1 MKALRLG
8 VGAAMAVATAI
19 VLVLLALGGPGN
31 DRGDSTT
38 KSSGIGS
45 NTTTSESGSE
55 KSGPVTNGK
64 GSEVT
69 KQPEESAK
77 DGLPGLGKPAS
88 AKNRS
93 LVSKPLPKTAS
104 SRGKIVRGFPL
115 KVVPLVADSD
125 VQTSGVSSTGTTLQV
140 SVQATNS
147 RSAEKILA
155 FYRKALTAQGF
166 SESAVPSAGAAT
178 AAGFTHNDDN
188 LVVTVTPRSKGVTYT
203 VFGTLHAGKSR

>member
-1 MKALRLG
+1 MKALRLS
-8 VGAAMAVATAI
+8 VGAAMAVATAV

-38 KSSGIGS
+38 ASGIGS
-45 NTTTSESGSE
+45 NTASK
-55 KSGPVTNGK
+55 KSGAVTNGK

-77 DGLPGLGKPAS
+77 DGLPGLGKLAS
-88 AKNRS
+88 SKNRS

-104 SRGKIVRGFPL
+104 SRGKLVGGFPL
-115 KVVPLVADSD
+115 KVVPLVSDSD

-147 RSAEKILA
+147 RSPEKILA
-155 FYRKALTAQGF
+155 FYRKSLTAQGF

-178 AAGFTHNDDN
+178 AASFTHNDDN